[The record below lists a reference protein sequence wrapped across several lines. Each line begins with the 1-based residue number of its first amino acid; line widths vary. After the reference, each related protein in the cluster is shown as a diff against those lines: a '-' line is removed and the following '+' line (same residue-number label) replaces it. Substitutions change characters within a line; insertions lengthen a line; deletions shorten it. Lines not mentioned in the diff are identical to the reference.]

1 MKFST
6 VEIKTNIIADW
17 EKRDKEKPVW
27 GVIFY
32 DDPQDRQGTVTK
44 PNPMGFYHY
53 PTKRVTKARAFA
65 ALKDVIIKAH
75 KDQIAMLSHSLRS
88 LEALTL

>member
-17 EKRDKEKPVW
+17 ENRGKEKPVW
-27 GVIFY
+27 GVTFY
-32 DDPQDRQGTVTK
+32 DDPQERKESVTK

-53 PTKRVTKARAFA
+53 PTKHVTRAMAFT
-65 ALKDVIIKAH
+65 ALKEAIIQEH
-75 KDQIAMLSHSLRS
+75 KSEIAMLQDSLRK
-88 LEALTL
+88 LEAFTI